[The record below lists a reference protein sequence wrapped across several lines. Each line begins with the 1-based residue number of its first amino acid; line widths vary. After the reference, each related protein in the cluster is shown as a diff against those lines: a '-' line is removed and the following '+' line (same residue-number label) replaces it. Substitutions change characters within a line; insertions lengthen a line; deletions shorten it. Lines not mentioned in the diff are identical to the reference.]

1 LCVTR
6 ERSCWY
12 RAPRFELFRKSAYI
26 ASSIIIIIIII
37 IIFKTIPD
45 AYPLPRILETFD
57 LLSGSTLFSTLD
69 LASGYYQIAMNPAD
83 QEKTAF
89 TTPFGLYEYTRMP
102 FGLSGAPA
110 TFQRVMNGIFSEF
123 LFDWLLIYF
132 DDLLIHSTTFE
143 EHLRQ
148 LDKVLQRLEETGLKV
163 NLEKCQMFQEQVSY
177 LGHTI
182 SAKGVS
188 CQEDKVSAVQSWP
201 TPQTAKELR
210 SFLGFA
216 GYYRRFVRNYAQIAG
231 PLHSIV
237 NQASSSQ
244 KGKKATNSISHL
256 WGDDQEK
263 AFTTLKQ
270 QLIGAEVLAFAD
282 LTKPFI
288 LETDAS
294 HQGLGAVLSQRQPDG
309 RIRPVAYAS
318 RRLRPPERVETNY
331 SSFKL
336 ELLALKWAVCEKFR
350 EYLLGAHFEVFTD
363 NNPVAHFQT
372 SKLGALEQR
381 WAAQLAVFDFTIRYK
396 PGRLNKADGL
406 SRIPATVSSQSTSVP
421 PQQWAWSIGSG
432 SIGTNSFGLISLP
445 VNVSRR
451 QPLHE
456 PRHTQLWATPD

>member
-1 LCVTR
+1 
-6 ERSCWY
+6 
-12 RAPRFELFRKSAYI
+12 
-26 ASSIIIIIIII
+26 
-37 IIFKTIPD
+37 
-45 AYPLPRILETFD
+45 
-57 LLSGSTLFSTLD
+57 
-69 LASGYYQIAMNPAD
+69 
-83 QEKTAF
+83 
-89 TTPFGLYEYTRMP
+89 
-102 FGLSGAPA
+102 
-110 TFQRVMNGIFSEF
+110 

-282 LTKPFI
+282 LTKPLI
-288 LETDAS
+288 WKPT
-294 HQGLGAVLSQRQPDG
+294 
-309 RIRPVAYAS
+309 PVTRA
-318 RRLRPPERVETNY
+318 
-331 SSFKL
+331 
-336 ELLALKWAVCEKFR
+336 
-350 EYLLGAHFEVFTD
+350 
-363 NNPVAHFQT
+363 
-372 SKLGALEQR
+372 
-381 WAAQLAVFDFTIRYK
+381 
-396 PGRLNKADGL
+396 
-406 SRIPATVSSQSTSVP
+406 
-421 PQQWAWSIGSG
+421 
-432 SIGTNSFGLISLP
+432 
-445 VNVSRR
+445 
-451 QPLHE
+451 
-456 PRHTQLWATPD
+456 

>member
-1 LCVTR
+1 
-6 ERSCWY
+6 
-12 RAPRFELFRKSAYI
+12 
-26 ASSIIIIIIII
+26 
-37 IIFKTIPD
+37 
-45 AYPLPRILETFD
+45 
-57 LLSGSTLFSTLD
+57 
-69 LASGYYQIAMNPAD
+69 
-83 QEKTAF
+83 
-89 TTPFGLYEYTRMP
+89 
-102 FGLSGAPA
+102 
-110 TFQRVMNGIFSEF
+110 
-123 LFDWLLIYF
+123 
-132 DDLLIHSTTFE
+132 
-143 EHLRQ
+143 
-148 LDKVLQRLEETGLKV
+148 
-163 NLEKCQMFQEQVSY
+163 MFQEQVSY

-188 CQEDKVSAVQSWP
+188 CQEDKVSPVQSWP

-216 GYYRRFVRNYAQIAG
+216 GYCRRFVRNYAQIAG

-244 KGKKATNSISHL
+244 KGKKATNSISHQWGDDQEKATNSISHL

-294 HQGLGAVLSQRQPDG
+294 HQGLGAVLSQRSTRLRRPHQAFILETDASHQVLGAVLSQRQPDG

-336 ELLALKWAVCEKFR
+336 ELLVLKWAVCEKFR
-350 EYLLGAHFEVFTD
+350 GYLLGAHFEVFTD

-381 WAAQLAVFDFTIRYK
+381 WAAQLAVFDFTIRYW
-396 PGRLNKADGL
+396 A
-406 SRIPATVSSQSTSVP
+406 SQ
-421 PQQWAWSIGSG
+421 QGGW
-432 SIGTNSFGLISLP
+432 SLP
-445 VNVSRR
+445 HPSHCVIPVNLSPPSASNR
-451 QPLHE
+451 
-456 PRHTQLWATPD
+456 DGS